1 MMVGKA
7 ASRKM
12 AKEIWHIHNYDDPDG
27 EQCCFP
33 TFDSLRE
40 AERCIADAR
49 AMAVKEG
56 WGWPS
61 LVAVKGNPPVPSPIM
76 GDVMGEHVYNG
87 GWSFPDR

>member
-1 MMVGKA
+1 MGTCPSTVT
-7 ASRKM
+7 
-12 AKEIWHIHNYDDPDG
+12 KEVWHIHNYDDPDG

-33 TFDSLRE
+33 TFDSRKD
-40 AERCIADAR
+40 AEKCIADVR
-49 AMAVKEG
+49 AMAVREG

-61 LVAVKGNPPVPSPIM
+61 LAPVEGNPPAPAPAM